1 MDSISVP
8 ASKVP
13 SLVPLGAS
21 RKFSTLA
28 STTKVGALR
37 SLAATAPKAK
47 AAAKAA
53 PREHLDNRDIV
64 ELPPAAGDRPIAQAT
79 HQPEALQGVE
89 AVADDVD
96 VFAERVG
103 DLGRGRALVG

>member
-8 ASKVP
+8 ANNVP

-28 STTKVGALR
+28 STTKEWSLR

-53 PREHLDNRDIV
+53 PKEYLDNRDIV
-64 ELPPAAGDRPIAQAT
+64 ELSPAASDRPIAQTA
-79 HQPEALQGVE
+79 H
-89 AVADDVD
+89 
-96 VFAERVG
+96 
-103 DLGRGRALVG
+103 